1 MDNARISKDRENNVN
16 RTQSQEKLNITNIKD
31 LADGWV
37 LLSTSEKDEF
47 KDNYGTIEHQFD
59 ESLATE
65 LAIIKI
71 SATGEENEQ
80 VVFVLTKEGATH
92 SKVRELMNGY
102 HKAGTKVIRSNTVSS
117 QVIKEIYKFA
127 KDSGS
132 NQEKDF
138 SKGTGLQKEIH
149 DLIAD
154 ALNAGVSDIHI
165 EVRKGFTLIRARIN
179 GKISLFRKTA
189 IAETTGYEYG
199 RVIYQT
205 MTKVSQKT
213 FNEKNQ
219 QDALVEGI
227 FGGKRLRIRIAVSPS
242 EPAGFD
248 MVMRLLV
255 IQNHKEPKTLESLGY
270 QTIQRNLIKHGV
282 SQPTGLT
289 LISGTTGSGKST
301 TLQNILLNKINERNG
316 EIKVIT
322 VEDPPE
328 YFIPGATQVP
338 VIRDE
343 TGDAKKAF
351 EKAIKSAMRSDPD
364 VIMIG
369 EIRDN
374 QSAKLMVEAVQ
385 SGHQVLSTLHASS
398 ALGAIYRLENL
409 EVGRDIL
416 GAKDF
421 FSVSIYQKLLPIICP
436 HCAHKLKDGHIPSK
450 YPLDLILLNGNFGI
464 NERHI
469 MQAKK
474 YGGNLVRTLQNMELL
489 DIVQAEFIMRRFKEL
504 NNEEEAEEFYKR
516 IMSVTEDINDCNI
529 IFQGDGCTHCKGTGV
544 IGRTVVSEVFKPD
557 IECLNLISSKE
568 DGQLVTYWRK
578 NLNGKYAS
586 EDAYDKMKQGLVS
599 PIDVEHD
606 LGLIGSQII

>member
-1 MDNARISKDRENNVN
+1 MESGNNLVGNATRKDTAKYE
-16 RTQSQEKLNITNIKD
+16 IKD
-31 LADGWV
+31 IKALPEGWA
-37 LLSTSEKDEF
+37 LLSTSEKDED
-47 KDNYGTIEHQFD
+47 KDAYLTIEQTVD
-59 ESLATE
+59 ENLAKE
-65 LAIIKI
+65 FAIIKI
-71 SATGEENEQ
+71 PIEDKKSPNSRIIVFITTRSTFANNKVKDLQKEYKDKNEIIYTSIVNEE
-80 VVFVLTKEGATH
+80 L
-92 SKVRELMNGY
+92 
-102 HKAGTKVIRSNTVSS
+102 
-117 QVIKEIYKFA
+117 IKEIYKFA
-127 KDSGS
+127 KDAE
-132 NQEKDF
+132 NNKEKDYSK
-138 SKGTGLQKEIH
+138 SKGVQKEIH

-154 ALNAGVSDIHI
+154 AQKSGVSDIHI
-165 EVRKGFTLIRARIN
+165 EVRRGFTLIKGRIN
-179 GKISLFRKTA
+179 GKISLFKKTA
-189 IAETTGYEYG
+189 IAETTGFEYG

-227 FGGKRLRIRIAVSPS
+227 FGGIRLRIRVAVSPT
-242 EPAGFD
+242 EPSGFD

-255 IQNHKEPKTLESLGY
+255 IQNHKEPKTLEQLGY
-270 QTIQRNLIKHGV
+270 QYSQRTLIKHGT

-301 TLQNILLNKINERNG
+301 TLQNVLLDKINQRNG

-338 VIRDE
+338 VIRDA
-343 TGDAKKAF
+343 TGDAKQAF
-351 EKAIKSAMRSDPD
+351 EKAIKTAMRSDPD

-436 HCAHKLKDGHIPSK
+436 HCAIKLKEDFIPSK
-450 YPLDLILLNGNFGI
+450 YPIELIIMNSNLGI
-464 NERHI
+464 TDKNI
-469 MQAKK
+469 FQAKK
-474 YGGNLVRTLQNMELL
+474 YGGNIVRQLQNMGLL
-489 DIVQAEFIMRRFKEL
+489 NVLQAEIIFNKYKEL
-504 NNEEEAEEFYKR
+504 NNEEELEEFYKR
-516 IMSVTEDINDCNI
+516 IVSVTENINDSNI
-529 IFQGDGCTHCKGTGV
+529 VFQGEGCTHCKGTGV

-578 NLNGKYAS
+578 NLNGKYAA
-586 EDAYDKMKQGLVS
+586 EDAYDKMIKGIVS
-599 PIDVEHD
+599 PLDVEHD